1 MRFSLPSLKYRLST
15 DCAFSFNRTLER
27 LGHRAGVEDSAILPV
42 EFFAHNES
50 VKVSTLDLVPS
61 PASVSEERAAR
72 EGAATGVGREFKVPV
87 PDHQS
92 L

>member
-1 MRFSLPSLKYRLST
+1 MPFLSKGLWRDLVNARELKARNVDGNFALLSFSHT
-15 DCAFSFNRTLER
+15 MNQ
-27 LGHRAGVEDSAILPV
+27 I
-42 EFFAHNES
+42 
-50 VKVSTLDLVPS
+50 KVQTLDLVPS

-87 PDHQS
+87 PDHRS

>member
-1 MRFSLPSLKYRLST
+1 M
-15 DCAFSFNRTLER
+15 NQ
-27 LGHRAGVEDSAILPV
+27 
-42 EFFAHNES
+42 

-87 PDHQS
+87 PDHRS